1 MEKLSDKIA
10 VVTGG
15 GTGIGRALVRQLVA
29 EGCHV
34 AFCDVIE
41 SNLNETIELCDTNNP
56 HGVTVSGFL
65 CDVAVESDVQQFFK
79 EVQAR
84 HATEHINLLINN
96 AGINGGGSFVQS
108 SREEWE
114 RTFNICWTG
123 VYLVTRTF
131 LPLLMKSTEGHLVN
145 MSSANAI
152 RPVLG
157 GHVPHTAYS
166 TAKFAVRGFTESL
179 IHDFRYNAP
188 HLNVSVVMP
197 GHTGT
202 GIISNSL
209 QILGQ
214 NQPKDW
220 TEDEIA
226 KTRKRWKIAGVEN
239 VQDLT
244 DDEIRSNGA
253 AEIENMQEL
262 GLPASEAAN
271 IILDGVKNKTWRILI
286 GTDTI
291 SLDQV
296 VRESPETAYDP
307 DFVKRWRDANSK
319 LTDSKKQD
327 SE

>member
-1 MEKLSDKIA
+1 MQELTGKIA

-15 GTGIGRALVRQLVA
+15 GTGIGRALVLQLVA

-41 SNLNETIELCDTNNP
+41 PNVNETIKLCSSDNP
-56 HGVTVSGFL
+56 RGATVTAFI
-65 CDVAVESDVQQFFK
+65 CDVADESQVQRFFEDVK
-79 EVQAR
+79 TR
-84 HATEHINLLINN
+84 HSTDHINLLINN
-96 AGINGGGSFVQS
+96 AGVNGGGSFVQS
-108 SREEWE
+108 PREEWE

-131 LPLLMKSTEGHLVN
+131 LPLLLKSNEGHLVN

-157 GHVPHTAYS
+157 GQVPHTAYS

-202 GIISNSL
+202 GIMSNSM

-214 NQPKDW
+214 NQPSDW
-220 TEDEIA
+220 TTEDIEKA
-226 KTRKRWKIAGVEN
+226 KTRWEIAGVEN
-239 VQDLT
+239 AQDLT
-244 DDEIRSNGA
+244 DEQVRANGA
-253 AEIENMQEL
+253 KEIEDMQEL
-262 GLPASEAAN
+262 GLPPSEAAN
-271 IILDGVKNKTWRILI
+271 TILKGVKDNTWRILI
-286 GTDTI
+286 GNDTV
-291 SLDQV
+291 SLDKV

-307 DFVKRWRDANSK
+307 DFVYRWREANAK
-319 LTDSKKQD
+319 LS
-327 SE
+327 